1 MKVINGRN
9 RIVINGGQLSLRCR
23 TLPKFLKQTS
33 ASIADLVYSSKHDQF
48 STLPWL
54 KCCLL
59 VISVVRFEVENKFL
73 KVRVF
78 GKVDLIHHSLGRRLY
93 DMLVSDELGANNC
106 FQLTDC
112 SICTIYHVICATE
125 AL

>member
-33 ASIADLVYSSKHDQF
+33 ASTTDLVYSSKHDQF

-54 KCCLL
+54 KRCLL
-59 VISVVRFEVENKFL
+59 VSCTCG
-73 KVRVF
+73 VF

-112 SICTIYHVICATE
+112 SVCTIYHVICATE
-125 AL
+125 AS